1 MIPEDNSDAQF
12 EKLMLDLQTK
22 LAFQED
28 TVQTLN
34 DIVSDQQKDISQ
46 LKAQVH
52 TLIDELRSA
61 FLLWP
66 IALGTKHTSAHCT
79 RLSFASPLTIS

>member
-52 TLIDELRSA
+52 TLIDELRSV
-61 FLLWP
+61 LSNLD
-66 IALGTKHTSAHCT
+66 TSAINPDNEVPPHY
-79 RLSFASPLTIS
+79 

>member
-22 LAFQED
+22 LAYQED

-34 DIVSDQQKDISQ
+34 DIVSDQQKDIVQ

-52 TLIDELRSA
+52 SLIDELRSV
-61 FLLWP
+61 LSGLDT
-66 IALGTKHTSAHCT
+66 GTINPEQEVPPHY
-79 RLSFASPLTIS
+79 

>member
-34 DIVSDQQKDISQ
+34 DIVSEQQQDILQ

-52 TLIDELRSA
+52 SLIDELRA
-61 FLLWP
+61 VLTGLD
-66 IALGTKHTSAHCT
+66 TSNINPDHEV
-79 RLSFASPLTIS
+79 PPHY